1 MRLEMYSIR
10 DCVADEFMPPFYA
23 ANDQVAKR
31 DLQAQL
37 YQGQSQLT
45 MFPQD
50 YQLVHVGSFM
60 TTNAVVVPDDGIR
73 IVCTV
78 QSLIPVG
85 GVDDVRKCS
94 TEDLSDRGV
103 S

>member
-23 ANDQVAKR
+23 ANDQAAKR

-78 QSLIPVG
+78 QSLVPAG
-85 GVDDVRKCS
+85 GDGNVSKRAA
-94 TEDLSDRGV
+94 EDL
-103 S
+103 